1 MYSEDDLLPLSGLQ
15 HLLFCERQCALIH
28 VEGQWAE
35 NRLTAE
41 GKVGHERVHGGG
53 GRSMPGVRTAF
64 ALHLR
69 SLQLGLSGVADV
81 VEFHQPPEQGAPWRP
96 FPVEHKRGRPKHGDA
111 DRVQLCAQAI
121 CLEEMLGVGVTAG
134 ALFYGQTRRR
144 LDVAFDAALRGATQD
159 AARRFHELVDAGRTP
174 GAAYVPE
181 RCDACSLLPLCQPK
195 AAGRGRSVRAYLA
208 EALSPNEESA

>member
-1 MYSEDDLLPLSGLQ
+1 MYSEDELLPLSGLQ
-15 HLLFCERQCALIH
+15 HLLYCERQCALIH

-53 GRSMPGVRTAF
+53 GRTAPGVRTAF
-64 ALHLR
+64 SLHLR
-69 SLQLGLSGVADV
+69 SLALGLSGVADV
-81 VEFHQPPEQGAPWRP
+81 VEFHQPPEQGASWRP

-121 CLEEMLGVGVTAG
+121 CLEEMLGVGVPAG

-144 LDVAFDAALRGATQD
+144 LDVTFEAALRQATAD
-159 AARRFHELVDAGRTP
+159 AARRFHELTDAGRTP
-174 GAAYVPE
+174 AAAYAPE
-181 RCDACSLLPLCQPK
+181 RCDACSLLSLCQPRT
-195 AAGRGRSVRAYLA
+195 AGRGLSVRHYLA
-208 EALSPNEESA
+208 TALADAEECA

>member
-41 GKVGHERVHGGG
+41 GKVAHERVHGGG
-53 GRSMPGVRTAF
+53 GRSTPGVRTAF
-64 ALHLR
+64 SLHLR
-69 SLQLGLSGVADV
+69 SLALGIFGVADV
-81 VEFHQPPEQGAPWRP
+81 VEFHQSPEQGAPWLP

-144 LDVAFDAALRGATQD
+144 LDVAFDAVLRETTQD
-159 AARRFHELVDAGRTP
+159 AARRFHGLLDAGRTP
-174 GAAYVPE
+174 AAAYASE
-181 RCDACSLLPLCQPK
+181 KCEACSLLALCQPK
-195 AAGRGRSVRAYLA
+195 VAGQRRSVRGYLA
-208 EALSPNEESA
+208 TALAGAEECA

>member
-35 NRLTAE
+35 NQLTAE
-41 GKVGHERVHGGG
+41 GNAGHERVHGGG
-53 GRSMPGVRTAF
+53 GRSTPGVRTAF

-69 SLQLGLSGVADV
+69 SLGLGLSGVADV
-81 VEFHQPPEQGAPWRP
+81 VEFHQPAEQGAPWRP
-96 FPVEHKRGRPKHGDA
+96 FPVEHKRGRPKHGEA

-121 CLEEMLGVGVTAG
+121 CLEEMLEVSVPAG

-159 AARRFHELVDAGRTP
+159 AARRFHHMVDAGRTP
-174 GAAYVPE
+174 AAEYAPE
-181 RCDACSLLPLCQPK
+181 KCDACSLLSLCQPRL
-195 AAGRGRSVRAYLA
+195 GGQGRSVKGYLA
-208 EALSPNEESA
+208 TALANAEESA